1 MSQSQSTLVGDS
13 FVSLSQTGI
22 SPIVSSTE
30 EPLLE
35 LWLAQVGLEQASGL
49 IPLGSKNEEQSMI
62 AAVSQLIS
70 PQNRLLTIP
79 VYLLETNQIDLLAQ
93 WVDLNS
99 YAGRKVGEK
108 RITFNFSC
116 VFFLS
121 YRSIKSSL
129 AYLTGVVQLHKGD
142 TRNASVSFECKLGV
156 NCHQ

>member
-35 LWLAQVGLEQASGL
+35 LWLAQVGREQAVGL
-49 IPLGSKNEEQSMI
+49 IPLGDRNEEQSLI
-62 AAVSQLIS
+62 SAVSQLIS

-99 YAGRKVGEK
+99 YAGRKVG
-108 RITFNFSC
+108 NFSLN
-116 VFFLS
+116 FFFDCSFLNS
-121 YRSIKSSL
+121 YSIQSSL
-129 AYLTGVVQLHKGD
+129 AYLTGVCQLHKGD
-142 TRNASVSFECKLGV
+142 TENASVSFEGKPRIMSR
-156 NCHQ
+156 Q

>member
-1 MSQSQSTLVGDS
+1 MYQNDVKFSSTIMSQSQSTLVGDS

-35 LWLAQVGLEQASGL
+35 LWLAQVGREQAVGL
-49 IPLGSKNEEQSMI
+49 IPLGDRNEEQSLI
-62 AAVSQLIS
+62 SAVSQLIS

-99 YAGRKVGEK
+99 YAERKVG
-108 RITFNFSC
+108 NFS
-116 VFFLS
+116 
-121 YRSIKSSL
+121 
-129 AYLTGVVQLHKGD
+129 
-142 TRNASVSFECKLGV
+142 
-156 NCHQ
+156 